1 MPEGTRKLIWP
12 FSMPGGRESSLEDLL
27 RIALGVAEAGGARY
41 ADGRLVAPQRFVHLA
56 VRDGAASAL
65 TDARQEGLGIRVR
78 TDRAWGFAATSELTA
93 AAARST
99 ARLAVRLARAAGR
112 SASDRLQVTED
123 PGPKEGRYASVVRRD
138 PFEVPREEILG
149 LLSESEARL
158 HAGPEV
164 KSGFASFQ
172 AWEET
177 KWFASSDGASLH
189 SRIVH
194 VGAGV
199 SATAVRGSNVQRRS
213 APSSFG
219 GDFAQAGF
227 EFVEGL
233 RLPERAEAV
242 GREALALLD
251 APTCP
256 TGRTT
261 LVLGSDQ
268 LALQVHESVGHA
280 VELDR
285 IFGSEAGFAG
295 TSWIPPEKLG
305 TLRYGS
311 PAMNVV
317 ADATEPGGLGT
328 FGWDDEGVAAQ
339 RTPIVQRGT
348 LVGVLSSRESAAR
361 LGLARSGGT
370 ARAQGPDRAPLVR
383 MTNVDLL
390 PGDLSLEELLEDIDD
405 GVYLETNR
413 SWSIDDKRLNF
424 QFGTEVGHRIV
435 RGELGALVRN
445 PLYAGMTPEFWN
457 SMDAVGDRSTWHLWG
472 VTNCGKGQPG
482 QVARVGHGAPAARFR
497 NVAVRGG

>member
-1 MPEGTRKLIWP
+1 V
-12 FSMPGGRESSLEDLL
+12 EDLL
-27 RIALGVAEAGGARY
+27 RIALGVADASGVAY
-41 ADGRLVAPQRFVHLA
+41 ADVRMVAPQRYIHLA
-56 VRDGAASAL
+56 VRNGAASAL
-65 TDARQEGLGIRVR
+65 TDARREGLGVR
-78 TDRAWGFAATSELTA
+78 LRTERAWGFAATSELTA
-93 AAARST
+93 PAARDT

-112 SASDRLQVTED
+112 TAPERLRVTKD
-123 PGPKEGRYASVVRRD
+123 PSPRSGRYASVVRRD

-149 LLSESEARL
+149 LLKDAEARL
-158 HAGPEV
+158 HSGPEI
-164 KSGFASFQ
+164 KSGVASFQ

-177 KWFASSDGASLH
+177 KWFSSSEGGSYRSH
-189 SRIVH
+189 IVQ

-199 SATAVRGSNVQRRS
+199 SATAVRGANVQRRS

-219 GDFAQAGF
+219 GDFSQAGF

-233 RLPERAEAV
+233 DLPERALSAGAEA
-242 GREALALLD
+242 RALLS
-251 APTCP
+251 APACP
-256 TGRTT
+256 EGRTT

-295 TSWIPPEKLG
+295 TSWVRPETLG
-305 TLRYGS
+305 QLRYGS
-311 PAMNVV
+311 VHMNVV

-328 FGWDDEGVAAQ
+328 FGWDDEGVPAE

-348 LVGVLSSRESAAR
+348 LVGVLSSREWAAR
-361 LGLARSGGT
+361 LGLRRSGGT
-370 ARAQGPDRAPLVR
+370 ARAQGPERAPLIR

-390 PGDLSLEELLEDIDD
+390 PGDLSFDEVLEDIDR

-424 QFGTEVGHRIV
+424 QFGTEVGYRIV
-435 RGELGALVRN
+435 RGELGELVRN
-445 PLYAGMTPEFWN
+445 PLYAGMTPEFWK
-457 SMDAVGDRSTWHLWG
+457 SMDAVGDRTTWHLWG

-482 QVARVGHGAPAARFR
+482 QVARVGHGAPVARFR
-497 NVAVRGG
+497 DVAVRGSS